1 MSQSN
6 PKSSKPPLAKSL
18 CATALA
24 FSMLAYVPAGYG
36 NDGPGS
42 SVDQIRTATPIK
54 HVIII
59 VGENRS
65 FDHLYATY
73 VPKNSSD
80 KVLNLLSE
88 GIINA
93 DGTPG
98 PNFAKAHQF
107 QIVSAPNGGKFFSSA
122 DMANKQLYAALPAPD
137 LNGVKNP
144 PAAVLLTL
152 GGDPGLP
159 PQDQFLMGTGGTG
172 LTVSVGPD
180 TRIPNVTN
188 LLPGPFQSTGP
199 NLPFDAYAGDTV
211 HQYFQMV
218 QQVDC
223 AIDAEHVSSDNP
235 TGCLH
240 DLQSAIDTTYATPL
254 GGTPH
259 DTGQTMEFFN
269 MQQGDAPL
277 FKSLADK
284 YSMSDNYHQPVL
296 GGTGPDSQPLGFAD
310 QVFFSDGKGNP
321 ATPLAKNI
329 YNPDPQPA
337 TLNLYTLR
345 AQWFNCNDTT
355 QPGIAA
361 ITNYL
366 SALPYA
372 VDTKCGPGQYWQA
385 VNVNPAFTPKGTPQ
399 SGLVVPQTTQP
410 SIGDVLS
417 AHNIPWKYYGGA
429 FNASGTGAPLDGLY
443 CNICNPFEYE
453 ANYPNMVADHMRDVT
468 DLFADLANGT
478 LPAVS
483 YVKPDGVMDGHPAS
497 SKWSL
502 FEAFAQNII
511 ELAQSNPEQWA
522 ETAIFVTVDEGGGF
536 YDSGF
541 IQPVDFFGTGPRIPM
556 IAVSPFS
563 VGGHISHVYA
573 EHSSFVKFVERNWM
587 LNTTLND
594 RSRDNLPNP
603 RLLQDGNNN
612 PYVPANMPAIGDLFD
627 LFNFQNAQGQQ
638 GQQ

>member
-1 MSQSN
+1 MLQ
-6 PKSSKPPLAKSL
+6 SKPNKRKPQLRKSL

-24 FSMLAYVPAGYG
+24 FSMLAYVPAGYS
-36 NDGPGS
+36 NQDHDGDGGHS
-42 SVDQIRTATPIK
+42 GTASPIK

-65 FDHLYATY
+65 FDHLFATY
-73 VPKNSSD
+73 VPKRKNER
-80 KVLNLLSE
+80 VVNLLSE
-88 GIINA
+88 GIIYA

-98 PNFAKAHQF
+98 PHFAKAHQF
-107 QIVSAPNGGKFFSSA
+107 KVVSAPNGGKFFGSA
-122 DMANKQLYAALPAPD
+122 DMANKELYSTLPAPD
-137 LNGVKNP
+137 VNGVQNP
-144 PAAVLLTL
+144 PAAALLSL

-172 LTVSVGPD
+172 LPFTAGPD
-180 TRIPNVTN
+180 ARIPNVSS
-188 LLPGPFQSTGP
+188 LLPGPFQLTGP
-199 NLPFDAYAGDTV
+199 NLAFDAYAGDTV

-223 AIDAEHVSSDNP
+223 AIDAEHVSKDNP

-240 DLQSAIDTTYATPL
+240 DLQSAIDTTYSTPL

-259 DTGQTMEFFN
+259 DSGQTMEFFN
-269 MQQGDAPL
+269 MQNGDAPL
-277 FKSLADK
+277 FKSLADN
-284 YSMSDNYHQPVL
+284 YTMSDNYHQPVL

-321 ATPLAKNI
+321 ATPAAKNI
-329 YNPDPQPA
+329 YNPDPVA
-337 TLNLYTLR
+337 GTLNLYTQR
-345 AQWFNCNDTT
+345 AQWFNCSDPS

-361 ITNYL
+361 ITDYL
-366 SALPYA
+366 NALPYA
-372 VDTKCGPGQYWQA
+372 VDPKCGPGEYWQA

-399 SGLVVPQTTQP
+399 SGLVVPPTMQQ

-417 AHNIPWKYYGGA
+417 AHNIPWKYYSGA
-429 FNASGTGAPLDGLY
+429 FNASGTGGPLDGLY

-453 ANYPNMVADHMRDVT
+453 SVYPSMVADHMRDVT
-468 DLFADLANGT
+468 DLFTDLVNGT

-497 SKWSL
+497 SKWGL
-502 FEAFAQNII
+502 FEGFAQNII
-511 ELAQSNPEQWA
+511 ELAQSNPKQWA

-563 VGGHISHVYA
+563 TGGRISHVYS
-573 EHSSFVKFVERNWM
+573 EHSSFVKFIERNWM
-587 LNTTLND
+587 LNTTLSE
-594 RSRDNLPNP
+594 RSRDNLSNP
-603 RLLQDGNNN
+603 HQDNDS
-612 PYVPANMPAIGDLFD
+612 YVPRNMPAIGDLFD
-627 LFNFQNAQGQQ
+627 LFDFHHHPDEDR
-638 GQQ
+638 